1 MQTALGRVPGSWR
14 RLPPATA
21 RERSGESQGALC
33 SWGGQPH
40 GLGTLSK
47 AGRNHPAPP
56 GSCSCGWG
64 WDLAG
69 ASRSCAE
76 QQAGG
81 ASCGA
86 RRGAWQCCPVPGR
99 CPALRRGSA
108 GGGGGQAWAGGA
120 SSQPGPGCC
129 PRQEQE
135 PGHRRER
142 GARAAPAATPSPS
155 APTRPG
161 AAPTAPRAG
170 LAVPT
175 GHEGAHPAFAG
186 CRRGHRLASALA
198 AALVN

>member
-1 MQTALGRVPGSWR
+1 MNALAKVKVPCAPG
-14 RLPPATA
+14 
-21 RERSGESQGALC
+21 
-33 SWGGQPH
+33 GGQPH
-40 GLGTLSK
+40 GMGTLSR
-47 AGRNHPAPP
+47 AGRRRPAPP

-76 QQAGG
+76 HWAGG

-86 RRGAWQCCPVPGR
+86 RRRAWQCHPVPGR

-120 SSQPGPGCC
+120 SSQPG
-129 PRQEQE
+129 REQE

-170 LAVPT
+170 LAVPA
-175 GHEGAHPAFAG
+175 GREGAQLALAG
-186 CRRGHRLASALA
+186 CRRGHRLASVLA